1 MTSREGAHTTTASF
15 SLSVQLF
22 EVLHFLAENFIF
34 SYMGLALFTFQKHVF
49 SPVFIIGAFVS
60 FFVCVWFCC
69 FLREKKEGLRGFVD
83 LNVFQDLHQSPNH
96 FYFSAARIPIQEVPS
111 SEDPKVLLILLPA
124 AHGSEQPFLW
134 LPREAHRRYKHA
146 FTGASLP

>member
-1 MTSREGAHTTTASF
+1 MGFTVCF

-60 FFVCVWFCC
+60 FF
-69 FLREKKEGLRGFVD
+69 G
-83 LNVFQDLHQSPNH
+83 STI
-96 FYFSAARIPIQEVPS
+96 FYTER
-111 SEDPKVLLILLPA
+111 
-124 AHGSEQPFLW
+124 
-134 LPREAHRRYKHA
+134 
-146 FTGASLP
+146 

>member
-1 MTSREGAHTTTASF
+1 MPGLPTLTFCFSKDFSYFFFSIDFFFNSLTRRCSCAFLWNHTSSLHVQQSVGGIKKSNKAGESEPWVLRSYLRTQGRGPAGFTEASF

-60 FFVCVWFCC
+60 FF
-69 FLREKKEGLRGFVD
+69 GST
-83 LNVFQDLHQSPNH
+83 VF
-96 FYFSAARIPIQEVPS
+96 YVE
-111 SEDPKVLLILLPA
+111 
-124 AHGSEQPFLW
+124 
-134 LPREAHRRYKHA
+134 RRPPLGK
-146 FTGASLP
+146 L